1 MLRLGTCDCCCCCCF
16 VPPATAALPT
26 PPIKFWLLFGRLLW
40 LAGEIPVNVKAPVVD
55 DDEGG
60 ETGEIPTPV
69 VMEDDDDAD
78 AAPLLLS
85 MAPEVEEERC
95 EALE

>member
-1 MLRLGTCDCCCCCCF
+1 M
-16 VPPATAALPT
+16 
-26 PPIKFWLLFGRLLW
+26 
-40 LAGEIPVNVKAPVVD
+40 KAPVVD